1 MKKLTLKTAEAYLLI
16 FIVPLY
22 LLGYLLITLG
32 CAVQI
37 IGHLVQVDKE
47 SAFDVVNNFYDS
59 YYPYRKSKS

>member
-1 MKKLTLKTAEAYLLI
+1 MKRLTLKAAEAYLLI

-32 CAVQI
+32 CAIQI
-37 IGHLVQVDKE
+37 FGHLVQVDKE

-59 YYPYRKSKS
+59 YYPYRKSK